1 MAIRLFIANVSRWLL
16 DLLRGES
23 SRGQKGL
30 FPPAT
35 SLFSFSFA
43 EPENGNSASTVS
55 ERDRDSELG
64 RKHQP
69 QCFPESRRDQMWVET
84 PAPGVFQSPV
94 GTKYG

>member
-1 MAIRLFIANVSRWLL
+1 MLKMAIRLLIANVSRWLL

-30 FPPAT
+30 FPLAT

-43 EPENGNSASTVS
+43 EPENGNSSSTVS

-69 QCFPESRRDQMWVET
+69 QCFP
-84 PAPGVFQSPV
+84 
-94 GTKYG
+94 